1 MINNT
6 PVVGLAEGQATM
18 SAEYY
23 GSSPLPHATPVMKPQ
38 TLSAILMLG
47 ISVWLAYLPIGQA
60 QEEPVPES
68 IETTETTGVEE
79 TPEAETTEIEP
90 PRLED
95 FETLAQQ
102 CRTSTGQTGLAAC
115 DRALELNDRDT
126 ALWINRGIK
135 LDRDLSDPNA
145 ALNSYYQAAQLDLN
159 QDFSLAWFNQC
170 AILLKMARKPSLAEP
185 AQLIPLLSGLELIPT
200 DESTSAADLTVPESS
215 ILYKAVIATCD
226 RAIQGDQDWGNASIA
241 RAWNNLGYAQDE
253 LGNYGAAL
261 EAYEAALAENPEHL
275 GVLNNKAIAL
285 ENLQRY
291 AEALA
296 VYNQALEIDPNYV
309 LASRNRARVL
319 RDHPELRSPELIAPP
334 EESLPEVTP
343 TEEAVEQVI
352 PNQ

>member
-1 MINNT
+1 M
-6 PVVGLAEGQATM
+6 GL
-18 SAEYY
+18 
-23 GSSPLPHATPVMKPQ
+23 
-38 TLSAILMLG
+38 
-47 ISVWLAYLPIGQA
+47 
-60 QEEPVPES
+60 
-68 IETTETTGVEE
+68 
-79 TPEAETTEIEP
+79 
-90 PRLED
+90 D
-95 FETLAQQ
+95 
-102 CRTSTGQTGLAAC
+102 AC

-185 AQLIPLLSGLELIPT
+185 AQLVPLLAGLELIPT
-200 DESTSAADLTVPESS
+200 DESTSAADLMIPESTV
-215 ILYKAVIATCD
+215 LYKAVIATCD

-261 EAYEAALAENPEHL
+261 EAYEAALVENPEHL

-296 VYNQALEIDPNYV
+296 VYNQALEIDPNYI
-309 LASRNRARVL
+309 LARRNRARVL
-319 RDHPELRSPELIAPP
+319 RDHPELRSPELLTPRP
-334 EESLPEVTP
+334 ESEPNATP
-343 TEEAVEQVI
+343 IEEALDQVI